1 MSGVLGRRQLR
12 PIGVRVSFSDE
23 DGPKGGVAVRCAL
36 TVRLPG
42 RPVIR
47 VEHQTRTYPQAFEG
61 AFEAL
66 KRQLK
71 RTTRCRRQSR
81 RYPKKYFV
89 AHRLLEAPRK
99 ATRRR
104 RGKRS

>member
-1 MSGVLGRRQLR
+1 MSRLLGGRRLR
-12 PIGVRVSFSDE
+12 PFGVRVSFSDE
-23 DGPKGGVAVRCAL
+23 DGPKGGVGVRSAL

-42 RPVIR
+42 RPAIR

-61 AFEAL
+61 AFEVL

-71 RTTRCRRQSR
+71 RTTPCRRQSR

-89 AHRLLEAPRK
+89 ARRLLEASREGTMRIQGGP
-99 ATRRR
+99 
-104 RGKRS
+104 

>member
-1 MSGVLGRRQLR
+1 MSGLLGRRRLR
-12 PIGVRVSFSDE
+12 PVGVRVSFSDE
-23 DGPKGGVAVRCAL
+23 DGPKGGVGVRCAL

-42 RPVIR
+42 RPAIR

-71 RTTRCRRQSR
+71 RTTRRRRQSR

-89 AHRLLEAPRK
+89 ARRVLEASQEGTVRL
-99 ATRRR
+99 
-104 RGKRS
+104 RGRLS